1 MVGDGTDVA
10 QRAGAPAGNGRAH
23 DVGATGAHTR
33 AARPVR
39 LLALALALACALVPR
54 PGQAQDPHAGHH
66 SGHAPDT
73 SAAGAAFW
81 RMPPMD
87 MTMPMLPG
95 MAELTPKATPFLPGT
110 GIDPMTLPAAAYRE
124 VRPMADGDT
133 LDLVAGLVRRS
144 INGRTL
150 VMYGFNGQY
159 PGPLIQA
166 PQHATIV
173 VRFRNETALPTA
185 VHWHG
190 VRLDNRFDGVP
201 HVTQEPVEPGGSFT
215 YEVTFPDAGIYW
227 YHPHHREDIT
237 QDLGLYGNMMV
248 TAPDPA
254 YYNPVN
260 AEEVLMLD
268 DLLIDEAGLFPY
280 GAERATHALM
290 GRFGNVMLV
299 NGEADWRMEA
309 RKGDVVRF
317 FLTNAANTR
326 VFNLSFDGARAKVVA
341 SDVGRYEREAMV
353 ETVVIAPAERY
364 VVEVLFEEAG
374 PVTITNRVQ
383 AIDHYRGSF
392 VAKVDTLGIVTVAD
406 APTQQ
411 SHRQAFETLRANAD
425 VSAEIDRFRTHFDRP
440 VDHEV
445 ELGVDIGSLPL
456 PILQMMMLDTLY
468 YHPLEWADAMPEMN
482 YVATGADV
490 RWFIR
495 DLATGRENGD
505 IDWTFRVGDV
515 VKLRIHNRP
524 VNLHPMH
531 HPIHLH
537 GQRFLVL
544 ERDGVRNTNFVWK
557 DTAVIPLGST
567 VDLLVEMSNPGDWM
581 LHCHISEHLETGMQL
596 VFRVDPQQR
605 TQ

>member
-1 MVGDGTDVA
+1 M
-10 QRAGAPAGNGRAH
+10 R
-23 DVGATGAHTR
+23 
-33 AARPVR
+33 
-39 LLALALALACALVPR
+39 ALALALVLPPLSVR
-54 PGQAQDPHAGHH
+54 AQNPHAGHH
-66 SGHAPDT
+66 ADHAPDST
-73 SAAGAAFW
+73 NAKAAAW

-95 MAELTPKATPFLPGT
+95 MASLEPNATPFLPGA
-110 GIDPMTLPAAAYRE
+110 GIDPMTLPAAAFRE
-124 VRPMADGDT
+124 VVKMADGDT
-133 LDLVAGLVRRS
+133 LDLVAGLVRRA

-159 PGPLIQA
+159 PGPLIRA
-166 PQHATIV
+166 PQNATII

-201 HVTQEPVEPGGSFT
+201 HVTQEPVEPGDSFT
-215 YEVTFPDAGIYW
+215 YEVHFRDAGIYW

-248 TAPDPA
+248 TSPDPD

-268 DLLIDEAGLFPY
+268 DILIDEAGLFPY
-280 GAERATHALM
+280 GEERATHALM

-299 NGEADWRMEA
+299 NGEADWSTEVR
-309 RKGDVVRF
+309 RGDVVRF
-317 FLTNAANTR
+317 FLTNASNTR
-326 VFNLSFDGARAKVVA
+326 VFNLSFDGARAKVVG
-341 SDVGRYEREAMV
+341 SDVGRYEREAMI
-353 ETVVIAPAERY
+353 ESVVIAPAERY
-364 VVEVLFEEAG
+364 IIEVLFEDTG
-374 PVTITNRVQ
+374 TVTMTNRIQ
-383 AIDHYRGSF
+383 AIDHYRGVF
-392 VAKVDTLGIVTVAD
+392 VPVVDTLGVITVNEE
-406 APTQQ
+406 PTAQ
-411 SHRQAFETLRANAD
+411 SHRDVFETLRAHAD
-425 VSAEIDRFRTHFDRP
+425 VSAEIDAYRPEFDRP
-440 VDHEV
+440 VDHEI
-445 ELGVDIGSLPL
+445 ELGVDIGSLPI
-456 PILQMMMLDTLY
+456 PILQMMALDTFY
-468 YHPLEWADAMPEMN
+468 YHPLEWSDAMPEMN

-495 DLATGRENGD
+495 DVATGLENRA
-505 IDWTFRVGDV
+505 IDWSFEVGDV
-515 VKLRIHNRP
+515 VKLRIHNKP
-524 VNLHPMH
+524 TNLHPMH

-596 VFRVDPQQR
+596 VFHVDP
-605 TQ
+605 

>member
-1 MVGDGTDVA
+1 
-10 QRAGAPAGNGRAH
+10 
-23 DVGATGAHTR
+23 
-33 AARPVR
+33 
-39 LLALALALACALVPR
+39 
-54 PGQAQDPHAGHH
+54 
-66 SGHAPDT
+66 
-73 SAAGAAFW
+73 
-81 RMPPMD
+81 MD

-95 MAELTPKATPFLPGT
+95 MAELEPRATAWLPGA
-110 GIDPMTLPAAAYRE
+110 GIDPMSLPAAAYRE
-124 VRPMADGDT
+124 VRVMSDGDT
-133 LDLVAGLVRRS
+133 LDLTAGLVRRM

-166 PQHATIV
+166 PQNATII

-201 HVTQEPVEPGGSFT
+201 HVTQDPVEPGGTFT
-215 YEVTFPDAGIYW
+215 YEVHFPDAGIYW

-260 AEEVLMLD
+260 TEEVLMLD

-280 GAERATHALM
+280 GEERATHALM
-290 GRFGNVMLV
+290 GRFGNVFLV
-299 NGEADWRMEA
+299 NGEADWRMDA
-309 RKGDVVRF
+309 RRGDVVRF

-326 VFNLSFDGARAKVVA
+326 VFNLSFGGARAKVVA
-341 SDVGRYEREAMV
+341 SDVGRYEREAYV
-353 ETVVIAPAERY
+353 DNVVIAPAERY
-364 VVEVLFEEAG
+364 VVEVLFDQPG
-374 PVTITNRVQ
+374 PIVITNRVQ
-383 AIDHYRGSF
+383 AIDHYRGVF
-392 VAKVDTLGIVTVAD
+392 VSRMDTLGIVDVLPERT
-406 APTQQ
+406 TE
-411 SHRQAFETLRANAD
+411 SHQQAFEALRANAD
-425 VSAEIDRFRTHFDRP
+425 VTAEIDRFREHFDRA

-445 ELGVDIGSLPL
+445 ELGVEIGSLPL
-456 PILQMMMLDTLY
+456 PILQMMLLDTLY
-468 YHPLEWADAMPEMN
+468 FHPMEWSDAMPEMN

-490 RWFIR
+490 SWFIR
-495 DLATGRENGD
+495 DVATGRENGD
-505 IDWTFRVGDV
+505 IDWRFDQGDV
-515 VKLRIHNRP
+515 VKLRIRNRP

-596 VFRVDPQQR
+596 VFRVDPQPR